1 MKKLGLFLVFCGL
14 IVCVSCE
21 PKAKKAAEP
30 AKTVETPTLAE
41 PANVVTPEKAPTA
54 KFEPTSI
61 ETPNKA
67 KTANDEPQAMAPKE
81 QVKEQVKT
89 QAKAKGLKKLK
100 GLFK

>member
-1 MKKLGLFLVFCGL
+1 MKKLGLFLVLCGL

-30 AKTVETPTLAE
+30 AKTVETPIAAE
-41 PANVVTPEKAPTA
+41 PANTVVPEKAAA

-81 QVKEQVKT
+81 QVKEQVKS
-89 QAKAKGLKKLK
+89 QAKAKGLRKLK